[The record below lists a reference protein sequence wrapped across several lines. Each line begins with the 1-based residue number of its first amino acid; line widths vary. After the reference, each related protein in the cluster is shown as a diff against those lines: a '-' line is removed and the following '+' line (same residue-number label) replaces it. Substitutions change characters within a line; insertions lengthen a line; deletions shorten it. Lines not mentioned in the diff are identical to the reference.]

1 MRICAMM
8 HICKSVITVVDM
20 RPDKNSQDR
29 YDALARILKALAH
42 PTRLFLVEQLKDGE
56 KCVCELQTLVN
67 ANISTVSRH
76 LAILRNAGIVFDDR
90 RGSKVFYSLRS
101 RQAIDL
107 LSGLSDMAREDAES
121 LLVSLK

>member
-1 MRICAMM
+1 
-8 HICKSVITVVDM
+8 M

>member
-1 MRICAMM
+1 LRICAMM